1 MEVDQLTGV
10 GSRAWFERVLAVE
23 CRQADA
29 VAAPLS
35 LVCVDIDR
43 FGEFATRH
51 TQQVV
56 ELELVRVARTLQ
68 RAVWPEE
75 HLARVGDDEFA
86 ILLPNTDAAQAAETA
101 ERCRAAVALDGAR
114 DGQLALTV
122 SIGFVTA
129 WRRRITGLQLLEAA
143 HVALAEAKSGGR
155 NLVAMYRP
163 RTSA

>member
-35 LVCVDIDR
+35 LLCIDLDR
-43 FGEFATRH
+43 FKSFAARH
-51 TQQVV
+51 PQQVV
-56 ELELVRVARTLQ
+56 DLELVRVARTLQ
-68 RAVWPEE
+68 QAVWPEQY
-75 HLARVGDDEFA
+75 LARLGDDEFA

-101 ERCRAAVALDGAR
+101 ERCRAAVQAASSREGENP
-114 DGQLALTV
+114 LTV

-129 WRRRITGLQLLEAA
+129 WRRRMTGLQLLEAA
-143 HVALAEAKSGGR
+143 HAALVEAKSGGR

-163 RTSA
+163 RSTG